1 MKDLILSK
9 ASALKDLILSKASA
23 LKDLILSF
31 PLVSALINT
40 ILEVGTYVKEHGIK
54 NMKGAGN
61 VYLSVLALLLILMAW
76 GAFSLLRIMLL
87 DGVGITGASDLVP
100 WGVYMVA
107 FIFFVG
113 NSTGACLIGLMI
125 HAFGRKDY
133 GPLGTRAILVGVV
146 AMVAGLLCLV
156 SDVGIPTR
164 ASLLPTV
171 LRSFTS
177 MFVYS
182 SSSYGIYIAL
192 LLSQLFFAL
201 KITLMGGV
209 GEHWDKK
216 MAKLLA
222 IAALLFALVGV
233 QGLEGTLFAFLKARD
248 MWNTPLMPP
257 HFVALSLVSGT
268 ALMILI
274 AILTAKITKRELV
287 SEETLAHLGGLLA
300 FFLGIV
306 LFMDFFEF
314 LISAYAA
321 KPGSL
326 EVEHNLLTRFKP
338 FFLIN
343 IIGMFSAMV
352 ILFFKW
358 GRSITGLLITSSM
371 TLIAIIAYRWDL
383 IIVSQISPLFPGMGK
398 IEYIP
403 TTPEMAVV
411 YGITALAIFL
421 YLVLTKVLPME
432 ETIQGK

>member
-9 ASALKDLILSKASA
+9 ISPLKDLILS
-23 LKDLILSF
+23 L

-40 ILEVGTYVKEHGIK
+40 ILAVVTYVKDHGIK
-54 NMKGAGN
+54 NLKNAGRT
-61 VYLSVLALLLILMAW
+61 YLYFLTILLILMIW
-76 GAFSLLRIMLL
+76 GLFSWIRIMLL
-87 DGVGITGASDLVP
+87 DGVGITGASDFVP
-100 WGVYMVA
+100 WGVYMVGV
-107 FIFFVG
+107 IFFIG

-133 GPLGTRAILVGVV
+133 GPLATRAILVGVLALV
-146 AMVAGLLCLV
+146 AALLCLV

-164 ASLLPTV
+164 ASLLPGV
-171 LRSFTS
+171 LRSYS
-177 MFVYS
+177 SALVYS
-182 SSSYGIYIAL
+182 STSYGVYIAL

-222 IAALLFALVGV
+222 IAALIVALVGV
-233 QGLEGTLFAFLKARD
+233 QGIEGSIFAVQKARGF
-248 MWNTPLMPP
+248 WNTPLMPP
-257 HFVALSLVSGT
+257 HFVVLSLVSGT
-268 ALMILI
+268 ALMIFI

-287 SEETLAHLGGLLA
+287 SEETLAHMGGLLA
-300 FFLGIV
+300 FLLGIV
-306 LFMDFFEF
+306 LFMDLFEHI
-314 LISAYAA
+314 ISAYAA
-321 KPGSL
+321 KPVSL
-326 EVEHNLLTRFKP
+326 EVEHALTTRFAP

-343 IIGMFSAMV
+343 TIGMFSAMV
-352 ILFFKW
+352 ILLFKR

-383 IIVSQISPLFPGMGK
+383 IIVAQVPPLFPGIGE

-403 TTPEMAVV
+403 TMPEMAVV

-432 ETIQGK
+432 KTYQGDLVSDD